1 MAHKKQSNK
10 LRRVK
15 VIQTEASADSDEVSS
30 LDSYTESLKSEDV
43 FTGTMETEN
52 DPENES
58 QGKKNIT
65 IKSINI
71 CHKIS

>member
-43 FTGTMETEN
+43 FTGTMEREN